1 MVAKKET
8 GCRPGKKAYKSS
20 APDII
25 RFDHTSTKKIDRL
38 FSLTNNNNTH
48 TLALLGKVARNMAPI
63 RNLRLKVPDFMC
75 FSSLYHQKQRFL
87 PQKAYINH

>member
-20 APDII
+20 TPDIV

-38 FSLTNNNNTH
+38 FSLIKLSLFLSFS
-48 TLALLGKVARNMAPI
+48 TLLITITLILWLYWEKLPEIWLLLGI
-63 RNLRLKVPDFMC
+63 
-75 FSSLYHQKQRFL
+75 
-87 PQKAYINH
+87 